1 MVTVSELVH
10 DLETVPGMLYLRYDY
25 GFITG
30 VHVARDNSSIELH
43 SFYEHEPLDVATIK
57 TALAGVPEQLMH
69 TPVYGVL
76 DGEREQLK
84 SFNAA
89 TQTLF

>member
-1 MVTVSELVH
+1 MVTVSELAH

-30 VHVARDNSSIELH
+30 VRVARDNSSIELH
-43 SFYEHEPLDVATIK
+43 SSYEHKPLDVATIK

>member
-30 VHVARDNSSIELH
+30 VHVTRDNSSIELH

>member
-1 MVTVSELVH
+1 MVTVSEPVH

-30 VHVARDNSSIELH
+30 VRVARDNSSIELH
-43 SFYEHEPLDVATIK
+43 SSHEHEPLDVATIK
-57 TALAGVPEQLMH
+57 TALAGVPEQLMS

-89 TQTLF
+89 TETLF

>member
-1 MVTVSELVH
+1 MVTISELIH

-30 VHVARDNSSIELH
+30 VRVARDNSSIELH
-43 SFYEHEPLDVATIK
+43 FCHEHEPLDVATIK
-57 TALAGVPEQLMH
+57 TALAGVPEQLMD

-76 DGEREQLK
+76 DGEREQVK

-89 TQTLF
+89 TATLF

>member
-30 VHVARDNSSIELH
+30 VHVARDNSSIGLH

>member
-30 VHVARDNSSIELH
+30 VHVTRDNSSIELH

-84 SFNAA
+84 SFNGA
-89 TQTLF
+89 TETLF

>member
-76 DGEREQLK
+76 DGEHEQLK

>member
-1 MVTVSELVH
+1 MVTISELIH

-30 VHVARDNSSIELH
+30 VRVARDNSSIELH
-43 SFYEHEPLDVATIK
+43 SCHEHEPLDVATIK
-57 TALAGVPEQLMH
+57 TALAGVPEQLMD

-76 DGEREQLK
+76 DGEREQVK

-89 TQTLF
+89 TATLF